1 MNSAGNNAASEW
13 ILLNGYVTRGSRFF
27 CAFDLS
33 KRLMKIIF
41 GFLGFAFITLQY
53 QLWLGEDS
61 VRTLNMLELEVE
73 AQRVNNAGL
82 EQRNRLVEIEVLDLK
97 NGLEAVEERARSEL
111 GMIEKG
117 ETFYLLVPAQK

>member
-1 MNSAGNNAASEW
+1 MK
-13 ILLNGYVTRGSRFF
+13 ILL
-27 CAFDLS
+27 
-33 KRLMKIIF
+33 

-61 VRTLNMLELEVE
+61 MRTLNRLELEVQ
-73 AQRVNNAGL
+73 AQRANNEEL
-82 EQRNRLVEIEVLDLK
+82 EQRNTLVEIEVLDLK

-117 ETFYLLVPAQK
+117 ETFYLLVPSQK